1 MLIDWS
7 LVITIAFVF
16 LVTLAG
22 AWLRSRRR
30 DPCLVA
36 FEGYH
41 VTLEE
46 ASGKLIWGALRVK
59 PTGLELLYRQA
70 VEDEGHIEASY
81 LLYSGEYQQIQAIYR
96 YADALDAE
104 AGKRRTKDLQ
114 RWFHPG
120 PLRYLLR
127 KLRAFITTASESLN
141 EVIGLLLGRA
151 RKQPAGAMLTDT
163 SAAYIKKF
171 GGDLIGQASGA
182 NDPMLEQFIGHRVVV
197 EIGEDNESHEHV
209 GILKNYSPDFLEL
222 LDVQFPFKQSV
233 PIEPQATV
241 HTDRI
246 TAVAHEGQITVNN
259 HCNYPVLVQSLLA
272 GGATSAVYNVIV
284 DSGEMV
290 NLPVE
295 GEIKAAELHLQVIRE
310 LDMIVPRSRCIVRH
324 RAAPLDDSRLPD
336 IVFDLGVM
344 LRAGDREE
352 AREKRLR
359 EQLDHDPNNALA
371 AANLGAMLIQRQE
384 FGEAEYWL
392 QQALELRGS
401 LPDRGRRAE
410 MQMRELKR
418 QSCSVVAPPAN
429 EFDARV
435 SKLEVVAAPATNGNR
450 HGTESVSDGPAS
462 IRTESVSDGPASI
475 RTESVSDGPASI
487 RTESVSD
494 GRVSDGRVSD
504 GRVSDGRVSD
514 GRVSDGRVSDGRVS
528 DDAIERV

>member
-7 LVITIAFVF
+7 LVITIAFIF

-46 ASGKLIWGALRVK
+46 AGGKLIWGALRVK

-70 VEDEGHIEASY
+70 VQDEGHIEASY
-81 LLYSGEYQQIQAIYR
+81 LLYSGEYQQVQAIYR
-96 YADALDAE
+96 YADVLDAE
-104 AGKRRTKDLQ
+104 ASQRRSKDLHH
-114 RWFHPG
+114 WFHPG

-127 KLRAFITTASESLN
+127 KLRAFVTTASESLN

-151 RKQPAGAMLTDT
+151 RKQPAGAILTDT

-182 NDPMLEQFIGHRVVV
+182 NDPMLEQFIGRRVVV

-233 PIEPQATV
+233 PIEPQATI

-246 TAVAHEGQITVNN
+246 TAVATKEQITVNN
-259 HCNYPVLVQSLLA
+259 HCNYPVLVQSLQA
-272 GGATSAVYNVIV
+272 GGETSAVYNVIV
-284 DSGEMV
+284 DAGETV

-295 GEIKAAELHLQVIRE
+295 AEIKGAELRLQVIRE
-310 LDMIVPRSRCIVRH
+310 LDMIVPRSRCIIRH
-324 RAAPLDDSRLPD
+324 RAALIDESRLPD

-344 LRAGDREE
+344 LRAGDRDE

-371 AANLGAMLIQRQE
+371 AANLGALLVQRQE

-392 QQALELRGS
+392 QQALALRGS

-410 MQMRELKR
+410 MQMRELQR
-418 QSCSVVAPPAN
+418 RNAATVAPPAS

-435 SKLEVVAAPATNGNR
+435 VRLDVTKAPATNGAR
-450 HGTESVSDGPAS
+450 SEGDGN
-462 IRTESVSDGPASI
+462 
-475 RTESVSDGPASI
+475 
-487 RTESVSD
+487 
-494 GRVSDGRVSD
+494 
-504 GRVSDGRVSD
+504 
-514 GRVSDGRVSDGRVS
+514 
-528 DDAIERV
+528 DADAVERV

>member
-1 MLIDWS
+1 MIIDWS
-7 LVITIAFVF
+7 LVITIAFIF

-30 DPCLVA
+30 DPCLTS

-46 ASGKLIWGALRVK
+46 SNGKVIWGTLRAK

-96 YADALDAE
+96 YADVLDEE
-104 AGKRRTKDLQ
+104 ASKRRTKDLK

-127 KLRAFITTASESLN
+127 KTRAFVSTASDSLN

-151 RKQPAGAMLTDT
+151 RKQPAGALITDT
-163 SAAYIKKF
+163 SAVYLRKF

-209 GILKNYSPDFLEL
+209 GILKNYSSEFLEL
-222 LDVQFPFKQSV
+222 LDVQYPFKQSV
-233 PIEPQATV
+233 PIEPLATV

-259 HCNYPVLVQSLLA
+259 HCNYPVLIQSLQS
-272 GGATSAVYNVIV
+272 GGEVSSAYNVIV
-284 DSGEMV
+284 DSGEV
-290 NLPVE
+290 VDLPVE
-295 GEIKAAELHLQVIRE
+295 EEIKGAELRLQVVRE
-310 LDMIVPRSRCIVRH
+310 LDMIVPRSRCIIRH

-344 LRAGDREE
+344 LRSGDREE

-359 EQLDHDPNNALA
+359 TQLDHDPNNALA
-371 AANLGAMLIQRQE
+371 AANLGALLIQRQE
-384 FGEAEYWL
+384 FDEAEHWL
-392 QQALELRGS
+392 RQALDLRGS

-418 QSCSVVAPPAN
+418 RSCTVVAPPSS
-429 EFDARV
+429 EFDV
-435 SKLEVVAAPATNGNR
+435 SLSRLDEAAIAGTNGNR
-450 HGTESVSDGPAS
+450 TRDA
-462 IRTESVSDGPASI
+462 
-475 RTESVSDGPASI
+475 
-487 RTESVSD
+487 
-494 GRVSDGRVSD
+494 
-504 GRVSDGRVSD
+504 
-514 GRVSDGRVSDGRVS
+514 S
-528 DDAIERV
+528 DDGQTVTVVDAPAAERV